1 MAVDCGGRRSASVF
15 INLAILEHC
24 RSGWSG
30 LPDVVHYR
38 AGQGQKMLAKGATL
52 RLCEEDCQ
60 PASVNVKLTLANSHI
75 GKGCDRD
82 TYSINSQRKLCGM
95 SFIIFIPSARD
106 AKFLLQLDFH
116 FFFRDLKKI
125 SCEIA
130 PDFSRLI
137 S

>member
-1 MAVDCGGRRSASVF
+1 MAVDCGGHRSVPVF
-15 INLAILEHC
+15 INLAMLEHC

-52 RLCEEDCQ
+52 RLCEDDCQ

-82 TYSINSQRKLCGM
+82 TYSINSQRKLCGISLCYSSSKLLFVDERKNIIILNL
-95 SFIIFIPSARD
+95 SFR
-106 AKFLLQLDFH
+106 
-116 FFFRDLKKI
+116 LKINIRMGRGKV
-125 SCEIA
+125 
-130 PDFSRLI
+130 L
-137 S
+137 